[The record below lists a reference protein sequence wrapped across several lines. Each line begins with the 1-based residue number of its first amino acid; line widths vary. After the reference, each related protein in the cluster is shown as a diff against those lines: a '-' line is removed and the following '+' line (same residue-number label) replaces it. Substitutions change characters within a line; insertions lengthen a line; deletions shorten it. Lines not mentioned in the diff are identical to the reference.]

1 VALEGNLEDL
11 PLLDILQVV
20 AYSQKTGYLS
30 LNTPRGD
37 AAVVFRD
44 GHIVAARSWDSPAP
58 GPDLAGLPPDTRRE
72 RIARTIEAALARLT
86 RLREGPFRFELTDEP
101 PATLGGHDI
110 TSETLTEGINP
121 EELLLELTRTMDE
134 DRRDSV
140 AALESGLA
148 EPEPEPAAAPEA
160 PAAVAAAAPAAE
172 EDEDDLPT
180 LELEPLTEDAPAESL
195 PEKGRHHIV
204 LLVEDEPDIRTS
216 LAQHLMTG
224 GCQVV
229 EAGDPVSA
237 VRTARGLANAGLPF
251 VVVVDRGMPAS
262 DNSSF
267 DGGLEVLKRLQQAD
281 LGTPSLLM
289 TDRMTTGLHARARR
303 LGAEHVVFKPSLS
316 RLDPGQFHSDLSA
329 FAELILRDVLP
340 RLEELAEVPRA
351 ASTFVPLPRSLGSW
365 DELASLQRR
374 LEELETPR
382 DALQVG
388 ALVMRAA
395 RDFFERGVLFLV
407 KDDVLRGLGGF
418 AETGGE
424 ELGLRAR
431 ELSISLADPTT
442 FADAVSEGKPIH
454 GPLPERE
461 WKAIAA
467 ALGPEAST
475 EVSLLPLVS
484 NRETIAL
491 LFGDNPNAG
500 KPKRALDTLEVFLN
514 QAGLVLESIFLK
526 RRRSGRPSG
535 GLFDDDAG
543 PAA

>member
-20 AYSQKTGYLS
+20 AYSQKTGYLG
-30 LNTPRGD
+30 LTTPHGE
-37 AAVVFRD
+37 AAVVFRS
-44 GHIVAARSWDSPAP
+44 GQIVAARTWDSPAP
-58 GPDLAGLPPDTRRE
+58 DPDLASLPADTRRE
-72 RIARTIEAALARLT
+72 RISRTIESALARLT

-101 PATLGGHDI
+101 PTKLGGHDI
-110 TSETLTEGINP
+110 TSETLVDGINP
-121 EELLLELTRTMDE
+121 EEVLLELTRTMDE

-148 EPEPEPAAAPEA
+148 EPEPE
-160 PAAVAAAAPAAE
+160 APAAE
-172 EDEDDLPT
+172 EPPGASAAAPPAAEDDLPT
-180 LELEPLTEDAPAESL
+180 LDLDLELLPDDAPAEAL
-195 PEKGRHHIV
+195 PEKSRHHIV

-216 LAQHLMTG
+216 LSQHLMNG

-267 DGGLEVLKRLQQAD
+267 DGGLEVLKRLQQAG

-289 TDRMTTGLHARARR
+289 TDRMVTGLHARARR

-340 RLEELAEVPRA
+340 RLEELAQVPAA

-388 ALVMRAA
+388 TLVMRAA
-395 RDFFERGVLFLV
+395 KDFFERGLLFLV

-424 ELGLRAR
+424 ELGLHAR

-442 FADAVSEGKPIH
+442 FADAVSDGKPVH

-461 WKAIAA
+461 WKALAA
-467 ALGPEAST
+467 ALGPEPSK

-491 LFGDNPNAG
+491 LYGDNPKAG

-514 QAGLVLESIFLK
+514 QAGLVLESIFMK
-526 RRRSGRPSG
+526 RRRPSRP
-535 GLFDDDAG
+535 AG
-543 PAA
+543 DFFED